1 MPPVDESNLY
11 ELVPETLLFRMN
23 LDIPA
28 FVQTAVRTEM
38 TRDEILGALH
48 IITNTTTATEKMWR
62 IAIVAQN
69 REFSRNELL
78 VWLHIAYGGS
88 WDPEHLNRKL
98 RIPPHLAEEALATL
112 KEKGIIRDGRAL

>member
-1 MPPVDESNLY
+1 MPPVDESNLH
-11 ELVPETLLFRMN
+11 EIIPEILLFRMN

-28 FVQTAVRTEM
+28 FVGVAVRTEM

-48 IITNTTTATEKMWR
+48 ILTNTTTTTEKMWR

-78 VWLHIAYGGS
+78 VWLHIAYKGS
-88 WDPEHLNRKL
+88 PDPEHLSRKL
-98 RIPPHLAEEALATL
+98 RMSPHAAEEALVSL
-112 KEKGIIRDGRAL
+112 VEKGILG

>member
-1 MPPVDESNLY
+1 MLSVDESDLY
-11 ELVPETLLFRMN
+11 ELVPEILLFRMN

-28 FVQTAVRTEM
+28 FVGVAVRTEM

-88 WDPEHLNRKL
+88 WDPEHLSRKL
-98 RIPPHLAEEALATL
+98 RIPPHSAEEALATL
-112 KEKGIIRDGRAL
+112 TEKGIIREGRVV